1 MGSIQRLE
9 ITTTGHDPRADA
21 LADDLRATLRSPIFR
36 VDDPATAVRGVR
48 IIDLVFVEGKVTGT
62 LRDRLGSLVADDIL
76 STCTWNPGPPNAA
89 TYVESILRP
98 GVTDAR
104 SLEVSRVL
112 RRLAGNDRVGVASG
126 RRIEIDGNLPDAT
139 VTQLTRRLLVNP
151 VIEDWAIGGPI
162 TPTRLLAGEPP
173 LPAPPP
179 LWQERGATARVLI
192 DGATS
197 DDALLAINTE
207 RGLALDLAELHA
219 IRDHVVARGV
229 APTEAELE
237 TIAQTWSEHCAHKTF
252 RARITTDDGVVRP
265 SLLGQLRASTER
277 IASPWVVSAFVGNAG
292 IVEFTPGTTVAIK
305 CETHNHPSAVEPF
318 GGANTGVGGVIR
330 DILGASHRPI
340 ACTDILCFGPPDFDP
355 ASVPDGAIHP
365 HQIRSGVV
373 AGIADYGNKIG
384 LPTVAGAV
392 IYDAGYVANPLVY
405 AGCIGVAPSPYIAEA
420 PVPGDR
426 IIVLGGRTGRDGLR
440 GATFSSMTMDV
451 TTGEIAGASVQI
463 GDPIVEKALI
473 DLLADRRDLYRSIT
487 DCGAGGLSSAIGE
500 LASESGARVDLDDLP
515 LKYPGLAGWEI
526 WLSEAQERMVVT
538 VANSRPLIDACEAHG
553 VEWTDVGEITGDGH
567 LVVRH
572 RSEAIVDL
580 AVEFLH
586 GGRPRR
592 EMRAVLPRPDRA
604 PASAPEVSRHLDGVD
619 HVATVLG
626 LLSHPNIASKAH
638 VIRRYDH
645 EIRGAT
651 VIRPLVGARRDGH
664 ADGTVLAEPS
674 EVHGLAIGVGVSPW
688 QGVVDPE
695 RMGLSV
701 VDEAIRNVVACGA
714 DPDRVVLMDN
724 FSWGDPRRPETLG
737 QLVAA
742 VDGICTAAEAFG
754 APFISG
760 KDSLNNEYAG
770 PDGTRSAVPPTLVI
784 TAVAHV
790 PDAGRTVT
798 PDCKVPGNRLLT
810 LGTAVATFGGSHVAQ
825 VHDVTGAG
833 PVPAWDAASP
843 ERFRTLHRAIM
854 DDLVVACHDIS
865 EGGLAVAVAEMAIG
879 GDLGVDMSGWPTIA
893 ADDASLGTFLYAET
907 PGRFVIEVA
916 PEVVGAIRDR
926 FGHDVTEVGV
936 VTADQR
942 LVLPDGSAIEMAA
955 LRDAWTRVP

>member
-1 MGSIQRLE
+1 MLF
-9 ITTTGHDPRADA
+9 
-21 LADDLRATLRSPIFR
+21 RS
-36 VDDPATAVRGVR
+36 
-48 IIDLVFVEGKVTGT
+48 
-62 LRDRLGSLVADDIL
+62 
-76 STCTWNPGPPNAA
+76 
-89 TYVESILRP
+89 
-98 GVTDAR
+98 
-104 SLEVSRVL
+104 
-112 RRLAGNDRVGVASG
+112 
-126 RRIEIDGNLPDAT
+126 
-139 VTQLTRRLLVNP
+139 
-151 VIEDWAIGGPI
+151 
-162 TPTRLLAGEPP
+162 
-173 LPAPPP
+173 
-179 LWQERGATARVLI
+179 
-192 DGATS
+192 
-197 DDALLAINTE
+197 
-207 RGLALDLAELHA
+207 
-219 IRDHVVARGV
+219 
-229 APTEAELE
+229 
-237 TIAQTWSEHCAHKTF
+237 
-252 RARITTDDGVVRP
+252 
-265 SLLGQLRASTER
+265 
-277 IASPWVVSAFVGNAG
+277 
-292 IVEFTPGTTVAIK
+292 
-305 CETHNHPSAVEPF
+305 
-318 GGANTGVGGVIR
+318 
-330 DILGASHRPI
+330 
-340 ACTDILCFGPPDFDP
+340 
-355 ASVPDGAIHP
+355 
-365 HQIRSGVV
+365 
-373 AGIADYGNKIG
+373 
-384 LPTVAGAV
+384 
-392 IYDAGYVANPLVY
+392 
-405 AGCIGVAPSPYIAEA
+405 
-420 PVPGDR
+420 
-426 IIVLGGRTGRDGLR
+426 
-440 GATFSSMTMDV
+440 
-451 TTGEIAGASVQI
+451 
-463 GDPIVEKALI
+463 
-473 DLLADRRDLYRSIT
+473 
-487 DCGAGGLSSAIGE
+487 
-500 LASESGARVDLDDLP
+500 
-515 LKYPGLAGWEI
+515 
-526 WLSEAQERMVVT
+526 
-538 VANSRPLIDACEAHG
+538 
-553 VEWTDVGEITGDGH
+553 
-567 LVVRH
+567 
-572 RSEAIVDL
+572 
-580 AVEFLH
+580 
-586 GGRPRR
+586 
-592 EMRAVLPRPDRA
+592 RA

-674 EVHGLAIGVGVSPW
+674 EVHGLAIGIGVSPW

-790 PDAGRTVT
+790 PDVGRTVT

-854 DDLVVACHDIS
+854 DDLVVACHDVS

-942 LVLPDGSAIEMAA
+942 LVLPDGNAIEMAA
-955 LRDAWTRVP
+955 LRDAWKIGRAHV